1 MVCLGTG
8 RPLGSQGSDEGKRT
22 GVSGQHTHGFQK
34 RMSEKKDTRRWKL
47 ESMGPG
53 YRVRLTERNLVFGV
67 ERKHCW
73 KAVWLSDVAK
83 SSLILSRSLIQFWGN
98 Q

>member
-1 MVCLGTG
+1 
-8 RPLGSQGSDEGKRT
+8 
-22 GVSGQHTHGFQK
+22 
-34 RMSEKKDTRRWKL
+34 
-47 ESMGPG
+47 MGPG